1 MTQMKKALLLFFQI
15 LILQNTIGQISDCPE
30 TSDFFFEAGLV
41 GALYQDNDKFYFF
54 SDNGVNGTE
63 LWISDGTENG
73 TYMLKDLCLGP
84 CSGGGFLHSYARPFV
99 NFDGFLF
106 FIASDQDGKGL
117 WKTDGTPQGTI
128 EVKEFDFEFP
138 WTLLHGVYFNN
149 LLIDHNEK
157 LYISDGT
164 ESGTYI
170 LNDVH
175 VTSEMIE
182 LDGKVYFEGNGDEL
196 WVTDGTVGGTSMI
209 KELDITSNF
218 FDLND
223 RLLFYANDGT
233 TGGELWIS
241 DGTANG
247 TNILFD
253 INQNGTSGNLFL
265 GKKYK
270 DKIYFSADDGNFGQE
285 LWVTDGTQNG
295 TNMIADINIG
305 AESSNPQ
312 HFTIF
317 RDKLFFQAE
326 NRANGREL
334 WMTDGTEA
342 NTEIVDDFV
351 LNGDFEPLGLYPRN
365 ELSIKFE
372 FFPYNGKL
380 FLLGKERGFQNSDFY
395 MLNEDN
401 SICKINQWGAGS
413 VAILNN
419 RMYFTISNAIY
430 TLDLSNLTS
439 LPENDQEREVVRV
452 FPNPASMSCTV
463 KIYSNDKKLKDV
475 KIYSPVGAMILHETD
490 LISADEIEID
500 LSSIPEGLHHL
511 VIRTGS
517 TVFSKKLMVTK
528 E

>member
-1 MTQMKKALLLFFQI
+1 MKKALLLLFQI
-15 LILQNTIGQISDCPE
+15 LILSNTIGQIADCPS
-30 TSDFFFEAGLV
+30 TSDLFFEVAFV
-41 GALYQDNDKFYFF
+41 GALYEDNDKFYFF
-54 SDNGVNGTE
+54 GDNGINGTE

-73 TYMLKDLCLGP
+73 TYLLKDLCLGP

-99 NFDGFLF
+99 NFDGFIF

-149 LLIDHNEK
+149 IFIDHNEK

-182 LDGKVYFEGNGDEL
+182 LNGKVYFEGNGDEL
-196 WVTDGTVGGTSMI
+196 WVTDGTTSGTSMV
-209 KELDITSNF
+209 KEVDITSNF
-218 FDLND
+218 FVLNN
-223 RLLFYANDGT
+223 RLLFYANAGT
-233 TGGELWIS
+233 AGGELWTS
-241 DGTANG
+241 DGTENG
-247 TNILFD
+247 TDILFD
-253 INQNGTSGNLFL
+253 INQSGTSGNYFL

-270 DKIYFSADDGNFGQE
+270 DKVYFSADDGNFGQE
-285 LWVTDGTQNG
+285 LWVTDGTQGG
-295 TNMIADINIG
+295 TNMIADINRG

-312 HFTIF
+312 YFTIF

-326 NRANGREL
+326 NRAYGREL

-342 NTEIVDDFV
+342 NTVIVDDFV

-365 ELSIKFE
+365 ELSVKFE
-372 FFPYNGKL
+372 FFPFNGKL

-401 SICKINQWGAGS
+401 SICKINEWGAGS
-413 VAILNN
+413 IAILNN
-419 RMYFTISNAIY
+419 RMYFTITNGIHI
-430 TLDLSNLTS
+430 LDLSNLTS
-439 LPENDQEREVVRV
+439 LSENNQEREVVKV
-452 FPNPASMSCTV
+452 SPNPASATCVV
-463 KIYSNDKKLKDV
+463 KVYGNRNGLKNISIYNSTGV
-475 KIYSPVGAMILHETD
+475 
-490 LISADEIEID
+490 LISHKTELLGTDKVEID
-500 LSSIPEGLHHL
+500 LSSIPEGLHYL
-511 VIRTGS
+511 VIRTND
-517 TVFSKKLMVTK
+517 TILTKKLVVNK
-528 E
+528 D